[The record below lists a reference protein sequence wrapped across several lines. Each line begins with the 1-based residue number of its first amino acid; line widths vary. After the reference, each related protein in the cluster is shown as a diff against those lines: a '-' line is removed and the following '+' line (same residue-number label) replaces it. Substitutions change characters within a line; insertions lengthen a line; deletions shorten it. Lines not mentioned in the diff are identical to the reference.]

1 MIQTKKVLVVD
12 DEKLVCESCHS
23 ILSEE
28 GYQVD
33 MCLSARDSL
42 RRLDGERFDM
52 LVADLRMPDIDGI
65 DLIEQ
70 AKKKRPD
77 LAVVVITGY
86 PSVETA
92 VATLKL
98 GAAEY
103 VPKPFT
109 PDELAE
115 RVRMAFEKQEPPP
128 PQTSV
133 PAETT
138 VTPRIVKRALQGSSP
153 KGSMAIT
160 VDLES
165 CMACLTCVVEC
176 GAAHLDTKDP
186 SRARIK
192 DVFNASRVHV
202 EAAGDYPVP
211 IRCVQCNDA
220 PCIKACPTGAIHRD
234 NPEDPVTINH
244 QMCIGCEYCVLACP
258 FGAIYP
264 HEDSRMIIKCDLCAD
279 KIGPGEVPVCVRSC
293 PVDALRYERLE
304 DVARRKR
311 EEVAHNLLVTFV
323 EGSKDVS
330 RGEVN

>member
-1 MIQTKKVLVVD
+1 MVQTKKVLVVD
-12 DEKLVCESCHS
+12 DEKLVCESCRS

-65 DLIEQ
+65 DLIER
-70 AKKKRPD
+70 AKRKRPE

-92 VATLKL
+92 VTTLKL

-115 RVRMAFEKQEPPP
+115 RVRSAFEKQEGPPER
-128 PQTSV
+128 SV
-133 PAETT
+133 PAEKT
-138 VTPRIVKRALQGSSP
+138 VTPRIVKRALRESIPTSG
-153 KGSMAIT
+153 MAIT
-160 VDLES
+160 ADLES

-176 GAAHLDTKDP
+176 GAAHLDTEDP
-186 SRARIK
+186 DRAPLK
-192 DVFNASRVHV
+192 DVFNASGVHI
-202 EAAGDYPVP
+202 EAAGEYPVP
-211 IRCVQCNDA
+211 VRCAQCNDA
-220 PCIKACPTGAIHRD
+220 PCVRACPTGAIHRD
-234 NPEDPVTINH
+234 SPQDPVTINH
-244 QMCIGCEYCVLACP
+244 PMCIGCGYCVLACP
-258 FGAIYP
+258 FGAIYS

-279 KIGPGEVPVCVRSC
+279 RVGPGEVPVCVRSC
-293 PVDALRYERLE
+293 PVGALRYERLE
-304 DVARRKR
+304 DVARRRR

-323 EGSKDVS
+323 KADRDISS
-330 RGEVN
+330 LEVD